1 MADGASEWTIVTT
14 SRKRPKPYGPD
25 EVQRLVGAAVRK
37 VEDCKREVE
46 AHPVLASVVEAVNT
60 ALSHGRTPTGN
71 AAQADGVA
79 GTWEHI
85 EEIVVYGL
93 GSPHESRTSR
103 YQLALVC
110 ALQARAPRLRKPPLL
125 FDPIFSEVDK
135 GVLLALGM
143 SVIPENESGRRR
155 VGATEG
161 GVSLFYLAHCE
172 SHICEALL
180 DANWE
185 EGAIRRLVLLGNSF
199 ATYQDRWA
207 LPSAQV
213 GRVRPEKLLS
223 LVQRGAVVERRVD
236 ECGFPDISA
245 FNDMSAHA
253 FGWAAGV

>member
-1 MADGASEWTIVTT
+1 M
-14 SRKRPKPYGPD
+14 
-25 EVQRLVGAAVRK
+25 
-37 VEDCKREVE
+37 
-46 AHPVLASVVEAVNT
+46 
-60 ALSHGRTPTGN
+60 
-71 AAQADGVA
+71 
-79 GTWEHI
+79 
-85 EEIVVYGL
+85 
-93 GSPHESRTSR
+93 
-103 YQLALVC
+103 
-110 ALQARAPRLRKPPLL
+110 
-125 FDPIFSEVDK
+125 
-135 GVLLALGM
+135 ALGM

-213 GRVRPEKLLS
+213 GRVRPEKASMGLGWVREVCPLHIWGRETVAVVTSVAAGLPQLLS